1 MVDAEEVAHHMC
13 VSFIYKE
20 DVDLF
25 FFNVD
30 PECMIYLRHMK
41 YIYIYTV
48 IYDICHP
55 EGPN

>member
-13 VSFIYKE
+13 VSLIYKE
-20 DVDLF
+20 DLDLF

-48 IYDICHP
+48 IYDII
-55 EGPN
+55 